1 MHTLQKILYALA
13 LLFHVTSTTSAKAE
27 TKLGIVTFTFDDATA
42 LEWNGYL
49 ALDAKGLPGTMFVTT
64 SNAGTSWGLS
74 WDQIREMASRGWEIA
89 AHSDLHPDMTQIND
103 TELQRELSYPK
114 QKIADEVGVVPTSF
128 ASPFGRYD
136 ERVLREASKLYSLHV
151 TAWGNNP
158 AEEGWNAF
166 GYIDPMRISRVDV
179 GSPTTNP
186 DDVCNKVRRAAAEK
200 RWLVLLFHT
209 VTTQKPEAYQIHLN
223 VFEKIVECV
232 TTEVTRG
239 TIAVATLKDGYTI
252 AKQSPK

>member
-1 MHTLQKILYALA
+1 
-13 LLFHVTSTTSAKAE
+13 
-27 TKLGIVTFTFDDATA
+27 
-42 LEWNGYL
+42 
-49 ALDAKGLPGTMFVTT
+49 
-64 SNAGTSWGLS
+64 
-74 WDQIREMASRGWEIA
+74 
-89 AHSDLHPDMTQIND
+89 
-103 TELQRELSYPK
+103 
-114 QKIADEVGVVPTSF
+114 
-128 ASPFGRYD
+128 
-136 ERVLREASKLYSLHV
+136 
-151 TAWGNNP
+151 
-158 AEEGWNAF
+158 
-166 GYIDPMRISRVDV
+166 MRISRVDV